1 MKPSQ
6 AELLLRVAEN
16 TYADNDERLA
26 KAREVLI
33 EGARQILDDE
43 QFLSKAWEI
52 NQRDKARFLQ
62 YMPQEHRQQG
72 QAATGRT
79 LAEQRTA
86 MAISQV
92 KKAENG

>member
-6 AELLLRVAEN
+6 AEVLLRIAEN
-16 TYADNDERLA
+16 TFADGDDVMAEMRRKLA
-26 KAREVLI
+26 DHAR
-33 EGARQILDDE
+33 RILDDE
-43 QFLSKAWEI
+43 ELLSKAWEV
-52 NQRDKARFLQ
+52 NQRDKSRFAP
-62 YMPQEHRQQG
+62 YMPQEHRQTG